1 VRNLDFF
8 DVHDETNNVRTNGFV
23 CVTGTIEKVG
33 TKKYINIANIHP
45 IEDSIEP
52 YHHCLYV
59 MMMQTMIEKGPVS
72 N

>member
-1 VRNLDFF
+1 MRNLDFF
-8 DVHDETNNVRTNGFV
+8 DTHDKTNNVRTNGFV
-23 CVTGTIEKVG
+23 HMTGTIKKVG
-33 TKKYINIANIHP
+33 MKKYINVANIHP

-59 MMMQTMIEKGPVS
+59 MMTQTMIEKGPVS

>member
-8 DVHDETNNVRTNGFV
+8 DTHDKTNNVRTNGFV
-23 CVTGTIEKVG
+23 HMTGTIEKVG
-33 TKKYINIANIHP
+33 MKKYINVANIHP

-59 MMMQTMIEKGPVS
+59 MMTQTLIEKGPVS